1 MTAPIDIPVPGGPYT
16 NGDGSTSQNSSFSS
30 TSSNL
35 GASPKPKKKT
45 NRCVVCKK
53 KVGLL
58 PFICE
63 CELMFCS
70 THRHPEDHN
79 CKFDHRGKSTKTLER
94 NLVKVDGD
102 RVHNRL

>member
-1 MTAPIDIPVPGGPYT
+1 MVAPIDIPIPGGTCT
-16 NGDGSTSQNSSFSS
+16 NGNISTSQNSSFSS
-30 TSSNL
+30 TNSFS

-70 THRHPEDHN
+70 THRHPEDHS
-79 CKFDHRGKSTKTLER
+79 CTFDHRAKATTSLER
-94 NLVKVDGD
+94 NLVKVEGD
-102 RVHNRL
+102 RVQNRL

>member
-1 MTAPIDIPVPGGPYT
+1 MTTPIDIPVPEGPYI
-16 NGDGSTSQNSSFSS
+16 NRDSSNSQNSSYSS

-70 THRHPEDHN
+70 NHRHPEDHS
-79 CKFDHRGKSTKTLER
+79 CTFDHRGKSTKSLER

>member
-1 MTAPIDIPVPGGPYT
+1 MVAPIDIPCPSGPYT
-16 NGDGSTSQNSSFSS
+16 SRDSSNSQSSSFSS
-30 TSSNL
+30 TNSFS

-70 THRHPEDHN
+70 THRHPEDHS
-79 CKFDHRGKSTKTLER
+79 CTFDHRAKATTSLER
-94 NLVKVDGD
+94 NLVKVEGD
-102 RVHNRL
+102 RVQNRL